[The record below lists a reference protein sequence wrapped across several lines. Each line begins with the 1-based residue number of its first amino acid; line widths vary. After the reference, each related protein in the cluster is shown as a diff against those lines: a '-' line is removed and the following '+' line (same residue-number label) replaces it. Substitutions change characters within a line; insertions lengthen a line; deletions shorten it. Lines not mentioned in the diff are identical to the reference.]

1 MTKRKLI
8 GPFRQLL
15 TMANLPDRGPLKDEQ
30 LEIIPEAGILIE
42 NEKIIAVGSFK
53 VLKQKHPKVSK
64 EIIREDMVALPGW
77 IDAHT
82 HICFAGSRAK
92 DYAARNNGK
101 SYLEIAKA
109 GGGIRSTVLHTR
121 AAEASKLFDLT
132 MQRLDRHLKNGVT
145 TVEIK
150 SGYGLGVE
158 EELKQLRVIKQAD
171 QKHAA
176 DVVSTC
182 LAAHI
187 IPNEFKDATSYLAQ
201 VQAELV
207 PRILNEK
214 LTHRFDIFIED
225 TAFTPEIAKPYLSFL
240 REKGFQL
247 TVHGDQFSRGGS
259 QVAID
264 CGAVSVDHLEASG
277 EQEIKALAQSKTIPV
292 ALPGASIGLGCS
304 FAPARKLL
312 DAGCALAIAS
322 DWNPGSAPQGN
333 LLAQAAILGA
343 FEQLSAA
350 EVFAGL
356 SFRAAQALQLFDR
369 GTLVSG
375 KMADII
381 AFPTEHFSEI
391 LYHQGMLKVKKV
403 WKKGQ
408 IVE

>member
-42 NEKIIAVGSFK
+42 NENIVATGSYE
-53 VLKQKHPKVSK
+53 VLQGQYPNVSK

-92 DYAARNNGK
+92 DYAARNNGET
-101 SYLEIAKA
+101 YLEIAKK
-109 GGGIRSTVLHTR
+109 GGGIWSTVKQTR
-121 AAEASKLFDLT
+121 AVEQTSLFNLT

-150 SGYGLGVE
+150 SGYGLGVA
-158 EELKQLRVIKQAD
+158 EELKQLRVIKQAN
-171 QKHAA
+171 QEHAA
-176 DVVSTC
+176 DVISTC

-187 IPNEFKDATSYLAQ
+187 IPREFKEATKYLAHIQ
-201 VQAELV
+201 SELVSRIQAE
-207 PRILNEK
+207 N
-214 LTHRFDIFIED
+214 LTQRFDIFIED
-225 TAFTPEIAKPYLSFL
+225 TAFTPRIAKQYLNELSQ
-240 REKGFQL
+240 KGFQL

-277 EQEIKALAQSKTIPV
+277 AAEITALAQSKTIPV
-292 ALPGASIGLGCS
+292 ALPGASIGLGCP

-333 LLAQAAILGA
+333 LLAQAALLGA

-356 SFRAAQALQLFDR
+356 TFRAAQALQLFDR
-369 GTLVSG
+369 GTLTTG

-381 AFPTEHFSEI
+381 AFPTDHFSEI

-408 IVE
+408 EVE